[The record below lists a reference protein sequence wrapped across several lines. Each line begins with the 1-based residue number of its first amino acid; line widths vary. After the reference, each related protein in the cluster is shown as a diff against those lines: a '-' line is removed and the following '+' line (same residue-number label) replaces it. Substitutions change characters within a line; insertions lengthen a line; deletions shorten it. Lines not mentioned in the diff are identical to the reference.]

1 VSGRRETTIPLAGA
15 GTLTDDGDV
24 RVYRTNL
31 GPIPRHG
38 RYQVVDRRS
47 TDEWFTAPA
56 VDRLTFDFH
65 CTAEN

>member
-1 VSGRRETTIPLAGA
+1 MSGRRETTIPLAGA

-31 GPIPRHG
+31 GPIPRRG
-38 RYQVVDRRS
+38 RYQVVARRS

-56 VDRLTFDFH
+56 VDRLSFDFH